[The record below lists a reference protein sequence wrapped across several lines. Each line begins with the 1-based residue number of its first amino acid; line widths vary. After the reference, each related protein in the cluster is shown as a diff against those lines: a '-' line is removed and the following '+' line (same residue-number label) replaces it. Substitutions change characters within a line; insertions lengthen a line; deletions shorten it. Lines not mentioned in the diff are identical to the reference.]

1 MNRKVNSPVVIAT
14 LLLALILAASIG
26 DVSTVAAQGSPSTPG
41 KPEVMPGERDGQ
53 IAVSWGSVEQASYYV
68 IAWLA
73 HADYT
78 SDIAAGRDWRNSI
91 SYKTIANRGQTS
103 HTVTRLDPTAQYWF
117 TLGARSERYSR
128 PRWSPW
134 ADLVTPTVDDVACT
148 HDRDAL
154 VALYDS
160 TGGENWRNKFNWLSD
175 TAPIKDWSGV
185 SIDGDGC
192 VVVLYLD
199 NNNLVGSIPP
209 ELGRLAKLD
218 TLDLDG
224 NELSGEIPSEL
235 GNLSNLT
242 VLSMDHNELSGP
254 IPPSWAASQTSPI
267 SSCGTTN

>member
-1 MNRKVNSPVVIAT
+1 MNRKVKTPALIAT
-14 LLLALILAASIG
+14 LLLAVILAASIG
-26 DVSTVAAQGSPSTPG
+26 DVSTVSAQGGVSTPG
-41 KPEVMPGERDGQ
+41 KPVVIPGQRDGRVV
-53 IAVSWGSVEQASYYV
+53 ISWESVENASYYA

-78 SDIAAGRDWRNSI
+78 ADIAADRDWRNSI
-91 SYKTIANRGQTS
+91 SYLNIANRGQTS

-117 TLGARSERYSR
+117 ALGARSERYSR
-128 PRWSPW
+128 PQWSPW
-134 ADLVTPTVDDVACT
+134 ADLVTPSVDDVACT
-148 HDRDAL
+148 EDRAAL

-160 TGGENWRNKFNWLSD
+160 TDGENWRNKFNWLSD

-199 NNNLVGSIPP
+199 NNNLVGRIPP

-224 NELSGEIPSEL
+224 NELSGEIPPEL

-254 IPPSWAASQTSPI
+254 IPPSWAASRTSPI
-267 SSCGTTN
+267 SSCGTTS